1 LSRADWQASL
11 STVEASGN
19 LALEADPRMVEASS
33 NLALETLGCGLLIG
47 RWARTTLELEAA
59 VGEVFVFLVRCIL
72 GIEIDTFLYS

>member
-1 LSRADWQASL
+1 
-11 STVEASGN
+11 
-19 LALEADPRMVEASS
+19 MVEASS